1 MTDVLEACDTA
12 ATIPVGA
19 YADVL
24 RSDHL
29 EDVQQV
35 LHEHL
40 EIRTRMLVL
49 AIHLADVGVKLLNLL
64 RAQGSHVAI
73 ARVELQAR
81 AFALSIFPT
90 GARQTAG
97 KLGRSSANVP
107 NKLEGIGHHAAPV
120 THSPVLDEGTGWLDC
135 RVVSEQPAG
144 DHVLVVAEVV
154 EAGVQREERTL
165 TLEETGFRY
174 AG

>member
-1 MTDVLEACDTA
+1 MDQNAKKT
-12 ATIPVGA
+12 
-19 YADVL
+19 VL
-24 RSDHL
+24 RRIVYGLYALGVRDAARETAHMMT
-29 EDVQQV
+29 VNWMTQV
-35 LHEHL
+35 SFEPPM
-40 EIRTRMLVL
+40 I
-49 AIHLADVGVKLLNLL
+49 A
-64 RAQGSHVAI
+64 VAI
-73 ARVELQAR
+73 ENESQSLPLVRQAR

-90 GARQTAG
+90 GARQMAG

-154 EAGVQREERTL
+154 DAGVQREEKTL